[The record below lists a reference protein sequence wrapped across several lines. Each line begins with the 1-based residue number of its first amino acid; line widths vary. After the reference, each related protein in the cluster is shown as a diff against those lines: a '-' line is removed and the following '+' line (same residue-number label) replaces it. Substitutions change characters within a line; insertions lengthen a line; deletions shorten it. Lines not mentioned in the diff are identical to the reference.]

1 MITAQESITAKLCS
15 FARAY
20 HSTMGQEKIFD
31 DYLAYDIIGREEYAR
46 LDGLL
51 REAFS
56 ALPTKP
62 RYGFEN
68 VWLFEAL
75 DRCFTPVT
83 LPRLAFAEEALEN
96 FAKAHGRVQYVICGA
111 GMDTF
116 AYRNANPA
124 ITVFEL
130 DLPKTQA
137 YKQERLKELA
147 WKSAGKIHFVPV
159 DFAKDELGDRLMAAG
174 FSMKT
179 PTFFSLLGVAY
190 YLSYPVL
197 SHFLGEIGALA
208 TAGDQFVFD
217 FPDETTFSKRWTRS
231 GARFTRRA
239 SRSASMSRLPASS
252 SGSSVTGRVSGRRLR
267 ISILSWRKN
276 SR

>member
-31 DYLAYDIIGREEYAR
+31 DYLAYDIIGRDEYAR
-46 LDGLL
+46 LDVLL
-51 REAFS
+51 REAIS

-96 FAKAHGRVQYVICGA
+96 FAKAHGHVQYVICGA

-130 DLPKTQA
+130 ALP
-137 YKQERLKELA
+137 
-147 WKSAGKIHFVPV
+147 
-159 DFAKDELGDRLMAAG
+159 
-174 FSMKT
+174 
-179 PTFFSLLGVAY
+179 
-190 YLSYPVL
+190 
-197 SHFLGEIGALA
+197 
-208 TAGDQFVFD
+208 
-217 FPDETTFSKRWTRS
+217 
-231 GARFTRRA
+231 
-239 SRSASMSRLPASS
+239 
-252 SGSSVTGRVSGRRLR
+252 
-267 ISILSWRKN
+267 
-276 SR
+276 